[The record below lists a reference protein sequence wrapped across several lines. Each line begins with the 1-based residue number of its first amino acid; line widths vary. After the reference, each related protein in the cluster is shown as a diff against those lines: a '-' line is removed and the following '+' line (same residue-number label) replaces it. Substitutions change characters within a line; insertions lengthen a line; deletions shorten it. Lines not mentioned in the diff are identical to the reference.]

1 MSRVGLAV
9 LAVATV
15 ALAVP
20 AAAQAPAR
28 PQIET
33 KKVDGTEGVYIFRN
47 GNHQSMFIVTKDGVI
62 ATDPVAYGRPTGGQ
76 QYVDEIKKVTDKP
89 IKYLIYSHV
98 HFDHIAGGKAFKDAG
113 AKVIA
118 HENATKRLK
127 VLKDPHTVMPDELV
141 GNKKTIKLGGTM
153 LELHYLGL
161 NHSDSTLVMRLP
173 KEKIVFIVDT
183 IPVAAF
189 PGRGFIDIYPLETE
203 EFIKKVIAMDWDR
216 MIPGHPGPG
225 DRLGTKKD
233 AQDVLTLMQE
243 ASAQI
248 KTDAQA
254 GKCWDAVEKDFKM
267 EKYATLPGYANGLGM
282 VARRYCALWGRG
294 A

>member
-1 MSRVGLAV
+1 MRTMLACAAAAIAMT
-9 LAVATV
+9 LAP
-15 ALAVP
+15 ALAQQ
-20 AAAQAPAR
+20 AQR
-28 PQIET
+28 PPIATT
-33 KKVDGTEGVYIFRN
+33 KVEGTEGVYIFRN
-47 GNHQSMFIVTKDGVI
+47 GNHQAMFVVTKDGVI

-89 IKYLIYSHV
+89 IKYLIYSHH

-113 AKVIA
+113 ARVIA
-118 HENATKRLK
+118 HKRATERLK
-127 VLKDPHTVMPDELV
+127 VLKDPHTVIPDESI
-141 GNKKTIKLGGTM
+141 GDKKVIKLGGTT

-161 NHSDSTLVMRLP
+161 NHSDSNLVMRLP

-183 IPVAAF
+183 IPVGSF

-203 EFIKKVIAMDWDR
+203 DFIKKAIAMDWER

-243 ASAQI
+243 ASAAI

-254 GKCWDAVEKDFKM
+254 GKCWDAVEKDFQM
-267 EKYATLPGYANGLGM
+267 PKYANLPGYQAGLGM
-282 VARRYCALWGRG
+282 VARRYCGLWGRG
-294 A
+294 T